1 MDIALTV
8 QNSTFESNILNDNS
22 IFLLLGETSNVEMD
36 TVTVMVIL
44 EEKICFILINSHQN
58 NTAYLQTPFEK
69 AQLATFF
76 TSLDSNAQ

>member
-1 MDIALTV
+1 MIMDIALTV

-44 EEKICFILINSHQN
+44 EEKICFILINSH
-58 NTAYLQTPFEK
+58 
-69 AQLATFF
+69 
-76 TSLDSNAQ
+76 